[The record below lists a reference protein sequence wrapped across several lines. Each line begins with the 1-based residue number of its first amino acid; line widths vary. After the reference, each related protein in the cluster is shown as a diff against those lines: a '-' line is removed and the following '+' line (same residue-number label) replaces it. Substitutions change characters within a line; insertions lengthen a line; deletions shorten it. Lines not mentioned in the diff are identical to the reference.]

1 MTNKG
6 ATTRRRETKRPARG
20 VRYAIGERGERPWGV
35 WEVLATGDHYAVKRL
50 VIKPGARIS
59 LQRHRHRSET
69 WIIAEGSARVQIGD
83 AVTVAEAGA
92 SLQIPRQAVHRLAN
106 GGRRPL
112 VVIEVQRGAL
122 LDEQDIVRLDDD
134 HGR

>member
-6 ATTRRRETKRPARG
+6 TTTRRRETKRSARG
-20 VRYAIGERGERPWGV
+20 VRYAIGECGERPWGV
-35 WEVLATGDHYAVKRL
+35 WEVLAVGDRYAVKRL
-50 VIKPGARIS
+50 VINPGARIS